1 MKTRNIFI
9 GLLIVL
15 FPLLDSCSEKTVGP
29 DYPVPQ
35 PETEIGRKLA
45 GTEGIMASLYS
56 DTTYT
61 LATGVQATELAYLAW
76 TGHSIRAF
84 VFEVDLSQDD
94 ITISQTTPDHQQI
107 GKKLQPV
114 TRQALACDAEDFYI
128 LGGSNADFFDTKGVT
143 NLPHGV
149 FHHEGVC
156 YKNFFNPKIKRD
168 MSFFDINDE
177 KEAGIGLEE
186 DYEAIAAEGH
196 LFEVCGGGPLL
207 VRGGN
212 ALKPVDSE
220 EPRTCIGI
228 SEDGKTVYI
237 LVVDGRRY
245 EYSYGMTLSELAL
258 CMKAIGAYTAINLD
272 GGGSSTFYVRDQ
284 RKSDTDPER
293 FVIRNWPTD
302 NGGRERS
309 VASGLAIIK
318 TK

>member
-1 MKTRNIFI
+1 MLS
-9 GLLIVL
+9 LL
-15 FPLLDSCSEKTVGP
+15 LLMVYGCTEKTFGP
-29 DYPVPQ
+29 DYPAPQ
-35 PETEIGRKLA
+35 PKTEIGENMA

-61 LATGVQATELAYLAW
+61 LATGVQATELSYLAM

-84 VFEVDLSQDD
+84 VFEVDLGQDD
-94 ITISQTTPDHQQI
+94 ITISQTTP
-107 GKKLQPV
+107 GNKKVGTMLQPV
-114 TRQALACDAEDFYI
+114 TKQALACDAADFYI
-128 LGGSNADFFDTKGVT
+128 LGGSNADFYDTKGVT

-149 FHHEGVC
+149 FHHKGVC
-156 YKNFFNPKIKRD
+156 YKDFFNPKINRD
-168 MSFFDINDE
+168 MSFFYINDE
-177 KEAGIGLEE
+177 KEAGIALEE
-186 DYEAIAAEGH
+186 DYSTVAAQGH

-245 EYSYGMTLSELAL
+245 EYSYGMTLTELAL

-293 FVIRNWPTD
+293 FVVRNWPTD
-302 NGGRERS
+302 NGGIERS
-309 VASGLAIIK
+309 VATGLAIIK